1 MPKIELYNQDYKGDP
16 PASFATDA
24 EIEIADQ
31 LRHQLEERYLGSSAP
46 YSPLQVRSD
55 KDH

>member
-1 MPKIELYNQDYKGDP
+1 MLKIELYNDDNIGDP

-31 LRHQLEERYLGSSAP
+31 LRYQLEKRYLGSSAP